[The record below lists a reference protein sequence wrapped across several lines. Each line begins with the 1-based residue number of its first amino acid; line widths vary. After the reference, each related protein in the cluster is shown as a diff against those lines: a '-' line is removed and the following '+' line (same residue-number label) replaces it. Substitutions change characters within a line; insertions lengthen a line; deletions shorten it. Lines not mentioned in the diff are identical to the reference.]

1 MVNICLEINTTR
13 DIARQILRHR
23 SFTFQEFSQ
32 RYANPKELND
42 MFTTRETRLQDK
54 TNRQN
59 SIEIES
65 DPSLAENSGYLN
77 LITEWGQRQRSV
89 INAAQTAYE
98 WAIENNIAKEQ
109 ARCVLPSE
117 FNNVKII
124 HERNIKVLGSS
135 LL

>member
-1 MVNICLEINTTR
+1 
-13 DIARQILRHR
+13 
-23 SFTFQEFSQ
+23 
-32 RYANPKELND
+32 

-59 SIEIES
+59 SIEIET

-89 INAAQTAYE
+89 INAAQKAYE

-109 ARCVLPSE
+109 ARSVLPEGLTMSRLYMNGTLRSWLHYFDTRCNADTQKE
-117 FNNVKII
+117 HRQIATASRDII
-124 HERNIKVLGSS
+124 TKLIQ
-135 LL
+135 